1 MTLNKPKNQWA
12 QCLYLLIENGNRG
25 VTMVTAMKDY
35 FHKFGTRLGE
45 LEEGRKHK
53 LKIQRLPMTKKNRF
67 GHTCTYTNYK
77 SLAPKKY
84 LINLYNKVN
93 KMGVPK
99 PPKK

>member
-1 MTLNKPKNQWA
+1 MTLNKPKNAWA
-12 QCLYLLIENGNRG
+12 LCLYLLMENGNRG
-25 VTMVTAMKDY
+25 VTMVTAMKDN
-35 FHKFGTRLGE
+35 FHKFQTRLLE

-93 KMGVPK
+93 EVGAQKS
-99 PPKK
+99 PKK